1 MRNILIFL
9 MYVIMCCKLKKVRI
23 GRSVRIEFSRVVP
36 NGQFQLLKQ
45 FSFECSVVC
54 LNNENKNKIKTK
66 LNSECQETFDYQ
78 WMFIKYLCVQK

>member
-9 MYVIMCCKLKKVRI
+9 MYVIICCKLKKVRI

-45 FSFECSVVC
+45 FGFEYSVVC
-54 LNNENKNKIKTK
+54 LNNVNKSKIKTK